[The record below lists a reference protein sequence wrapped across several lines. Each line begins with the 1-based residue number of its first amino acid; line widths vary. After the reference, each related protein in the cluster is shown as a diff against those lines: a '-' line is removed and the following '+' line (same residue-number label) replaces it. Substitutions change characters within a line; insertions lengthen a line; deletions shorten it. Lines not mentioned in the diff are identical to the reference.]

1 MVCLCLYRCQ
11 GYIHLG
17 LFGLVVA
24 VVVHVCILCL
34 WIVFGE
40 SFVQLCF
47 GNVYVVMLGKI
58 VLVILGCIR
67 LC

>member
-1 MVCLCLYRCQ
+1 MCLYRCQ

-17 LFGLVVA
+17 LSKLMVI
-24 VVVHVCILCL
+24 VVVHVCILYL
-34 WIVFGE
+34 WVVFGK

-47 GNVYVVMLGKI
+47 GSVYIVVLGKI
-58 VLVILGCIR
+58 VLIILGCIR

>member
-1 MVCLCLYRCQ
+1 MKALSCM
-11 GYIHLG
+11 IWMD
-17 LFGLVVA
+17 GLVVS
-24 VVVHVCILCL
+24 

-40 SFVQLCF
+40 SFVQLYF

-58 VLVILGCIR
+58 VLVILSCVR